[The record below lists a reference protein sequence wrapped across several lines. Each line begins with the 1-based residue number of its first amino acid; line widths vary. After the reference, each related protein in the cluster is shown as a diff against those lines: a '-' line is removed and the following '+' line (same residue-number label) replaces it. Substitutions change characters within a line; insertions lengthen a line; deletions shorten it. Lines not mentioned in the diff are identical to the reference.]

1 MYKRLEEQF
10 GRDKL
15 QLIELSGE
23 INVIRLAPL
32 DKSSLS
38 LEDMPLLLSTVRE
51 QVTKYETSL
60 SLRATFNQ
68 QIQSRD
74 NFLLVIDPLHPSV
87 GAFQ

>member
-1 MYKRLEEQF
+1 MYERLEEQF

-38 LEDMPLLLSTVRE
+38 LEDMPLLLSTIRE
-51 QVTKYETSL
+51 QVNKYETSL

>member
-1 MYKRLEEQF
+1 MYERLEEQF
-10 GRDKL
+10 GSDKL

-38 LEDMPLLLSTVRE
+38 LEDMPLLLSTIRE
-51 QVTKYETSL
+51 QVNKYETSL
-60 SLRATFNQ
+60 RLRATFNQ

>member
-1 MYKRLEEQF
+1 MYERLEEQF
-10 GRDKL
+10 GSDKL

-38 LEDMPLLLSTVRE
+38 LEDMPLLLSIIRE
-51 QVTKYETSL
+51 QVNKYETSL
-60 SLRATFNQ
+60 RLRATFNQ